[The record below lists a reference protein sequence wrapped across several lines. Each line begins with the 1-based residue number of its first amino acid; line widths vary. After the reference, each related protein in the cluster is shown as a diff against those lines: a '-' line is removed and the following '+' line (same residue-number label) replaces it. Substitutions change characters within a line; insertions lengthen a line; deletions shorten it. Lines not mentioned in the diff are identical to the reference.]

1 MQRCL
6 DRLGV
11 PLKVAWAPNK
21 DHEKHGLIELSSR
34 TLFLFDEKEEDAW
47 ETFTHE
53 LLEYRFKGVC
63 ETYRTIINSLI
74 EVLEKV
80 AYKRKEEF
88 LEFIPQIL
96 EEVKKGHEQD

>member
-6 DRLGV
+6 DRLSV
-11 PLKVAWAPNK
+11 PLMVVWTPDKN
-21 DHEKHGLIELSSR
+21 HEKHGLIELTSR

-53 LLEYRFKGVC
+53 SLEYRFKGVC

-80 AYKRKEEF
+80 AYSRKEEF
-88 LEFIPQIL
+88 LEFIPRIL
-96 EEVKKGHEQD
+96 EEVKKGSEQD